1 MTRLEL
7 EQWLC
12 GDRTRLPT
20 AAEIARLLG
29 LAPYTARGA
38 ALADVVR
45 RVARGWFA
53 VVVLRDVFGDDRD
66 VCRWLRAPRVELGAR
81 CALDLLWAGETR
93 AVEELAIREWHR
105 PQASVD
111 GWPLALLETARETAR
126 EAPRVRRQA

>member
-20 AAEIARLLG
+20 AAEIAALLG
-29 LAPYTARGA
+29 LASYTARSAPLSG
-38 ALADVVR
+38 LVR

-53 VVVLRDVFGDDRD
+53 IVVLRDVFGDDGD
-66 VCRWLRAPRVELGAR
+66 VRRWLRTPRARFGGR

-93 AVEELAIREWHR
+93 AVEDLAVRDWHR
-105 PQASVD
+105 PAATWADTGSGAPHLRV
-111 GWPLALLETARETAR
+111 ERTA
-126 EAPRVRRQA
+126 

>member
-20 AAEIARLLG
+20 AAEIAGLLG
-29 LAPYTARGA
+29 LAPYTARGV
-38 ALADVVR
+38 ALAGVVR
-45 RVARGWFA
+45 HVARGWFA

-66 VCRWLRAPRVELGAR
+66 VRRWLRSPRAELGGR

-93 AVEELAIREWHR
+93 TVEELAVREWHQ
-105 PQASVD
+105 PTAPSVAT
-111 GWPLALLETARETAR
+111 WPLTRLAPL

>member
-29 LAPYTARGA
+29 LAPYTARGVP
-38 ALADVVR
+38 LADVVR

-66 VCRWLRAPRVELGAR
+66 VRRWLRAPRAEFAGR

-93 AVEELAIREWHR
+93 AVEDLAVREWHR
-105 PQASVD
+105 PRASVG
-111 GWPLALLETARETAR
+111 GWPLALLEAGRETLP